1 MTSRELLR
9 AAARE
14 LAAAGVPDPAYD
26 AGQLLAKV
34 TGMPALELR
43 AGFAEISAEQEAPF
57 RALMDRRKAREPL
70 QYLLGDTVFLG
81 RSFQVRPGVL
91 IPRPETEM
99 LAENAIRWV
108 RERSLR
114 VPHPEVLDLCCGS
127 GCIGLTVKAERPDA
141 IVTLSD
147 ISRDALDVAAANA
160 ARYSLQ
166 VSLRCGDLAE
176 GLPPASFDCVVSNPP
191 YIPSAECGVL
201 QPEVLREPSLA
212 LDGGADGMDFYRRI
226 SDECVRILRPD
237 GILLLELGYG
247 ESDAVSFLLAAAGF
261 TGITV
266 RKDFSGIARMMLAVS
281 PARRNYV

>member
-1 MTSRELLR
+1 MRS
-9 AAARE
+9 
-14 LAAAGVPDPAYD
+14 
-26 AGQLLAKV
+26 
-34 TGMPALELR
+34 
-43 AGFAEISAEQEAPF
+43 AEILESFSEMAE
-57 RALMDRRKAREPL
+57 RRLAREPL
-70 QYLLGDTVFLG
+70 QYITGEAPFFG
-81 RSFQVRPGVL
+81 RVFQVDSRVL
-91 IPRPETEM
+91 IPRPETEE
-99 LAENAIRWV
+99 LCAWALETLPVSDSCR
-108 RERSLR
+108 
-114 VPHPEVLDLCCGS
+114 VLDLCCGS
-127 GCIGLTVKAERPDA
+127 GCIGLTLAAERPSLQ
-141 IVTLSD
+141 VTLSD
-147 ISRDALDVAAANA
+147 CSRDALDVAAANA

-247 ESDAVSFLLAAAGF
+247 ESDAVSSLLAAAGF

>member
-1 MTSRELLR
+1 MNPRSLLLDTAARFR
-9 AAARE
+9 AA
-14 LAAAGVPDPAYD
+14 GIPDPETDSALLLSFLT
-26 AGQLLAKV
+26 GQAPLSLRLDSD
-34 TGMPALELR
+34 TELS
-43 AGFAEISAEQEAPF
+43 AEILESFSEMAE
-57 RALMDRRKAREPL
+57 RRLAREPL
-70 QYLLGDTVFLG
+70 QYITGEAPFFG
-81 RSFQVRPGVL
+81 RVFQVDSRVL
-91 IPRPETEM
+91 IPRPETEE
-99 LAENAIRWV
+99 LCAWALETLPVSDSCR
-108 RERSLR
+108 
-114 VPHPEVLDLCCGS
+114 VLDLCCGS
-127 GCIGLTVKAERPDA
+127 GCIGLTLAAERPSLQ
-141 IVTLSD
+141 VTLSD
-147 ISRDALDVAAANA
+147 CSRDALDVAAANA

-201 QPEVLREPSLA
+201 QPEVLHEPSLA

-226 SDECVRILRPD
+226 SDECLRILRPE

-247 ESDAVSFLLAAAGF
+247 ESDAVSSLLAAAGF

>member
-1 MTSRELLR
+1 MNPRSLLLDTAARFR
-9 AAARE
+9 AA
-14 LAAAGVPDPAYD
+14 GIPDPETDSALLLSFLT
-26 AGQLLAKV
+26 GQAPLSLRLDSD
-34 TGMPALELR
+34 TELS
-43 AGFAEISAEQEAPF
+43 AEILESFSEMAE
-57 RALMDRRKAREPL
+57 RRLAREPL
-70 QYLLGDTVFLG
+70 QYITGEAPFFG
-81 RSFQVRPGVL
+81 RVFQVDSRVL
-91 IPRPETEM
+91 IPRPETEE
-99 LAENAIRWV
+99 LCAWALETLPVSDSCR
-108 RERSLR
+108 
-114 VPHPEVLDLCCGS
+114 VLDLCCGS
-127 GCIGLTVKAERPDA
+127 GCIGLTLAAERPSLQ
-141 IVTLSD
+141 VTLSD
-147 ISRDALDVAAANA
+147 CSRDALDVAAANA

-212 LDGGADGMDFYRRI
+212 LDGGVDGMDFYRRI
-226 SDECVRILRPD
+226 AAESAAVLKPE

-247 ESDAVSFLLAAAGF
+247 ESDAVSSLLAAAGF

>member
-1 MTSRELLR
+1 MNPRSLLLDTAARFR
-9 AAARE
+9 AA
-14 LAAAGVPDPAYD
+14 GIPDPETDSALLLSFLT
-26 AGQLLAKV
+26 GQAPLS
-34 TGMPALELR
+34 LR
-43 AGFAEISAEQEAPF
+43 LDSDTDLSAEILESFSEMAE
-57 RALMDRRKAREPL
+57 RRLAREPL
-70 QYLLGDTVFLG
+70 QYITGEAPFFG
-81 RSFQVRPGVL
+81 RVFQVDSRVL
-91 IPRPETEM
+91 IPRPETEE
-99 LAENAIRWV
+99 LCAWALETLPVSDSCR
-108 RERSLR
+108 
-114 VPHPEVLDLCCGS
+114 VLDLCCGS
-127 GCIGLTVKAERPDA
+127 GCIGLTLAAERPSLQ
-141 IVTLSD
+141 VTLSD
-147 ISRDALDVAAANA
+147 CSRDALDVAAANA

-247 ESDAVSFLLAAAGF
+247 ESDAVSSLLAAAGF

>member
-1 MTSRELLR
+1 MNPRSLLLDTAARFR
-9 AAARE
+9 AA
-14 LAAAGVPDPAYD
+14 GIPDPETDSALLLSFLT
-26 AGQLLAKV
+26 GQAPLSLRLDSD
-34 TGMPALELR
+34 TELS
-43 AGFAEISAEQEAPF
+43 AEILESFSEMAE
-57 RALMDRRKAREPL
+57 RRLAREPL
-70 QYLLGDTVFLG
+70 QYITGEAPFFG
-81 RSFQVRPGVL
+81 RVFQVDSRVL
-91 IPRPETEM
+91 IPRPETEE
-99 LAENAIRWV
+99 LCAWALETLPVSDSCR
-108 RERSLR
+108 
-114 VPHPEVLDLCCGS
+114 VLDLCCGS
-127 GCIGLTVKAERPDA
+127 GCIGLTLAAERPSLQ
-141 IVTLSD
+141 VTLSD
-147 ISRDALDVAAANA
+147 CSRDALDVAAANA

-247 ESDAVSFLLAAAGF
+247 ESDAVSSLLAAAGF
-261 TGITV
+261 TGIMV

>member
-1 MTSRELLR
+1 MNPRSLLLDTAARFR
-9 AAARE
+9 AA
-14 LAAAGVPDPAYD
+14 GIPDPETDSALLLSFLT
-26 AGQLLAKV
+26 GQAPLSLRLDSD
-34 TGMPALELR
+34 TELS
-43 AGFAEISAEQEAPF
+43 AEILESFSEMAE
-57 RALMDRRKAREPL
+57 RRLAREPL
-70 QYLLGDTVFLG
+70 QYITGEAPFFG
-81 RSFQVRPGVL
+81 RVFQVDSRVL
-91 IPRPETEM
+91 IPRPETEE
-99 LAENAIRWV
+99 LCAWALETLPVSDSCR
-108 RERSLR
+108 
-114 VPHPEVLDLCCGS
+114 VLDLCCGS
-127 GCIGLTVKAERPDA
+127 GCIGLTLAAERPSLQ
-141 IVTLSD
+141 VTLSD
-147 ISRDALDVAAANA
+147 CSRDALDVAAANA

-247 ESDAVSFLLAAAGF
+247 ESDAVSSLLAAAGF

>member
-1 MTSRELLR
+1 MNPRSLLLDTAARFR
-9 AAARE
+9 AA
-14 LAAAGVPDPAYD
+14 GIPDPETDSALLLSFLT
-26 AGQLLAKV
+26 GQAPLSLRLDSD
-34 TGMPALELR
+34 TELS
-43 AGFAEISAEQEAPF
+43 AEILESFSEMAE
-57 RALMDRRKAREPL
+57 RRLAREPL
-70 QYLLGDTVFLG
+70 QYITGEAPFFG
-81 RSFQVRPGVL
+81 RVFQVDSRVL
-91 IPRPETEM
+91 IPRPETEE
-99 LAENAIRWV
+99 LCAWALETLPVSDSCR
-108 RERSLR
+108 
-114 VPHPEVLDLCCGS
+114 VLDLCCGS
-127 GCIGLTVKAERPDA
+127 GCIGLTLAAERPSLQ
-141 IVTLSD
+141 VTLSD
-147 ISRDALDVAAANA
+147 CSRDALDVAAANA

-226 SDECVRILRPD
+226 SDECLRILRPD

-247 ESDAVSFLLAAAGF
+247 ESDAVSSLLAAAGY

>member
-1 MTSRELLR
+1 MNPRSLLLDTAARFR
-9 AAARE
+9 AA
-14 LAAAGVPDPAYD
+14 GIPDPETDSALLLSFLT
-26 AGQLLAKV
+26 GQAPLSLRLDSD
-34 TGMPALELR
+34 TELS
-43 AGFAEISAEQEAPF
+43 AEILESFSEMAE
-57 RALMDRRKAREPL
+57 RRLAREPL
-70 QYLLGDTVFLG
+70 QYITGEAPFFG
-81 RSFQVRPGVL
+81 RVFQVDSRVL
-91 IPRPETEM
+91 IPRPETEE
-99 LAENAIRWV
+99 LCAWALETLPVSDSCR
-108 RERSLR
+108 
-114 VPHPEVLDLCCGS
+114 VLDLCFGS
-127 GCIGLTVKAERPDA
+127 GCIGLTLAAERPSLQ
-141 IVTLSD
+141 VTLSD
-147 ISRDALDVAAANA
+147 CSRDALDVAAANA

-191 YIPSAECGVL
+191 SIPSAECGVL

-226 SDECVRILRPD
+226 SDECLRILRPD

-247 ESDAVSFLLAAAGF
+247 ESDAVSSLLAAAGF

>member
-1 MTSRELLR
+1 MNPRSLLLDTAARFR
-9 AAARE
+9 AA
-14 LAAAGVPDPAYD
+14 GIPDPETDSALLLSFLT
-26 AGQLLAKV
+26 GQAPLSLRLDSD
-34 TGMPALELR
+34 TELS
-43 AGFAEISAEQEAPF
+43 AEILESFSEMAE
-57 RALMDRRKAREPL
+57 RRLAREPL
-70 QYLLGDTVFLG
+70 QYITGEAPFFG
-81 RSFQVRPGVL
+81 RVFQVDSRVL
-91 IPRPETEM
+91 IPRPETEE
-99 LAENAIRWV
+99 LCAWALETLPVSDSCR
-108 RERSLR
+108 
-114 VPHPEVLDLCCGS
+114 VLDLCCGG
-127 GCIGLTVKAERPDA
+127 GCIGLTLAAERPSLQ
-141 IVTLSD
+141 VTLSD
-147 ISRDALDVAAANA
+147 CSRDALDVAAANA

-226 SDECVRILRPD
+226 SDECLRILRPD

-247 ESDAVSFLLAAAGF
+247 ESDAVSSLLAAAGF

>member
-1 MTSRELLR
+1 MNPRSLLLDTAARFR
-9 AAARE
+9 AA
-14 LAAAGVPDPAYD
+14 GIPDPETDSALLLSFLT
-26 AGQLLAKV
+26 GQAPLSLRLDSD
-34 TGMPALELR
+34 TELS
-43 AGFAEISAEQEAPF
+43 AEILESFSEMAE
-57 RALMDRRKAREPL
+57 RRLAREPL
-70 QYLLGDTVFLG
+70 QYITGEAPFLG
-81 RSFQVRPGVL
+81 RVFQVDSRVL
-91 IPRPETEM
+91 IPRPETEE
-99 LAENAIRWV
+99 LCAWALETLPVSDSCR
-108 RERSLR
+108 
-114 VPHPEVLDLCCGS
+114 VLDLCCGS
-127 GCIGLTVKAERPDA
+127 GCIGLTLAAERPSLQ
-141 IVTLSD
+141 VTLSD
-147 ISRDALDVAAANA
+147 CSRDALDVAAANA

-226 SDECVRILRPD
+226 SDECLRILRPD

-247 ESDAVSFLLAAAGF
+247 ESDAVSSLLAAAGF

>member
-1 MTSRELLR
+1 MSPRSLLLDTAARFR
-9 AAARE
+9 AA
-14 LAAAGVPDPAYD
+14 GIPDPETDSALLLSFLT
-26 AGQLLAKV
+26 GQAPLSLRLDSD
-34 TGMPALELR
+34 TELS
-43 AGFAEISAEQEAPF
+43 AEILESFSEMAE
-57 RALMDRRKAREPL
+57 RRLAREPL
-70 QYLLGDTVFLG
+70 QYITGEAPFFG
-81 RSFQVRPGVL
+81 RVFQVDSRVL
-91 IPRPETEM
+91 IPRPETEE
-99 LAENAIRWV
+99 LCAWALETLPVSDSCR
-108 RERSLR
+108 
-114 VPHPEVLDLCCGS
+114 VLDLCCGS
-127 GCIGLTVKAERPDA
+127 GCIGLTLAAERPSLQ
-141 IVTLSD
+141 VTLSD
-147 ISRDALDVAAANA
+147 CSWDALDVAAANA

-247 ESDAVSFLLAAAGF
+247 ESDAVSSLLAAAGF